1 MLLRLFLLFTLVPLV
16 ELMLLIR
23 IGGLIGLLP
32 TLTLV
37 VMTGAAGAWLAR
49 AEGLRS
55 WIAVQTELARGRIP
69 GEELVHGVLVLI
81 AGIVLVTPGVLTDI
95 AGLILLV
102 RPIRRSL
109 IGRLR
114 DRITRQLE
122 EGAVAGL
129 GGPSFRFHWMGG
141 SGPAAGPWAGPW
153 MDPDTDP
160 AGPDAADPNA
170 ADLAGAGPDPHAE
183 RERLTGGG
191 GRRRPRIIE
200 L

>member
-32 TLTLV
+32 TLLLV
-37 VMTGAAGAWLAR
+37 VATGAAGAWLAR

-55 WIAVQTELARGRIP
+55 WMAVQGELAKGRIP
-69 GEELVHGVLVLI
+69 GEELVHGMLILI
-81 AGIVLVTPGVLTDI
+81 AGIVLVTPGVLTDV

-102 RPIRRSL
+102 RPIRKSL
-109 IGRLR
+109 IR
-114 DRITRQLE
+114 RIRERFTRQLE

-129 GGPSFRFHWMGG
+129 GGPSFSFHWMGG
-141 SGPAAGPWAGPW
+141 GGPGAGPW
-153 MDPDTDP
+153 TD
-160 AGPDAADPNA
+160 ADPDAASRE
-170 ADLAGAGPDPHAE
+170 ADRN
-183 RERLTGGG
+183 REELTGEGG
-191 GRRRPRIIE
+191 HRRPRIIE